1 MCGLYATW
9 ATLSSLIYDKAPI
22 SSILK
27 LLIGDT
33 LYLKEY
39 EVIGMGHAIGNILTH
54 IHLHIF
60 TSGRQFTKDFPC
72 QGETV
77 QNRKQGAMQ
86 LT

>member
-1 MCGLYATW
+1 M
-9 ATLSSLIYDKAPI
+9 SSLIYNKAPM
-22 SSILK
+22 SLILQ
-27 LLIGDT
+27 LFIGDT
-33 LYLKEY
+33 LYLMEY
-39 EVIGMGHAIGNILTH
+39 EVIGMGHVIGDILTH

-77 QNRKQGAMQ
+77 QNTKQGTIQ